1 MNSELSPSK
10 QSAIRQKI
18 VTNLTSAFLKQRH
31 AKPQEKNFKRKVTNT
46 IKFIKNNSDIWFTTS
61 DKGNVT
67 VCLSKTE
74 YNEKMQLLLS
84 DTTVYEKIK
93 KNPLKKLQLDTSTI
107 LKNLNNNDYLC
118 TKFHNN
124 SLSCSNTT
132 LAKCYGLPK
141 IHKKDVP
148 FRPIISLVNSPTH
161 FLAKIIYNEIK
172 SSIKIP
178 ESHIDNSF
186 HLKQK
191 LNSVIIP
198 EDHILLSLDVTSLFT
213 NIPLQLVL
221 DSIDRRFDS
230 IHNRCKIPFNEIITC
245 TKFLFS
251 NTFFSFNNNFYRQID
266 GTPMGSPISPLFAD
280 IVMDDL
286 ETDCLKILK
295 ENHDIFPL
303 FYFRYVDDTIMCINK
318 KHINTVINTFNSY
331 YNKLQFTYELEQ
343 DKKINFLDILLIR
356 HNNKILTDWYNKPT
370 SSGRLINY
378 HSNHPLQQ
386 KINIVYNLVDRAIL
400 LSDKKFHRK
409 NLKIVTTLL
418 KNNNYPRRFVKQ
430 HVYKRFFKIKQNHN
444 QKDTIVHK
452 EPVSHISLP
461 FNENFDKIVTILK
474 PYNFRILPLVEKS
487 LSSVIRLGKDPTK
500 KCDKTN
506 VVYKFFCKSCP
517 ASYVG
522 ETKRTIKIRI
532 NEHQKN
538 NNLESVVPQHR
549 KNFLHDFDWDN
560 TLILDHEANYKK
572 RILSEMIHIKCNSNN
587 INKKED
593 VKFLNTSYFPLLRLL
608 N

>member
-1 MNSELSPSK
+1 
-10 QSAIRQKI
+10 
-18 VTNLTSAFLKQRH
+18 
-31 AKPQEKNFKRKVTNT
+31 
-46 IKFIKNNSDIWFTTS
+46 
-61 DKGNVT
+61 
-67 VCLSKTE
+67 
-74 YNEKMQLLLS
+74 
-84 DTTVYEKIK
+84 
-93 KNPLKKLQLDTSTI
+93 
-107 LKNLNNNDYLC
+107 
-118 TKFHNN
+118 
-124 SLSCSNTT
+124 
-132 LAKCYGLPK
+132 
-141 IHKKDVP
+141 
-148 FRPIISLVNSPTH
+148 
-161 FLAKIIYNEIK
+161 
-172 SSIKIP
+172 
-178 ESHIDNSF
+178 
-186 HLKQK
+186 
-191 LNSVIIP
+191 
-198 EDHILLSLDVTSLFT
+198 
-213 NIPLQLVL
+213 
-221 DSIDRRFDS
+221 
-230 IHNRCKIPFNEIITC
+230 
-245 TKFLFS
+245 
-251 NTFFSFNNNFYRQID
+251 
-266 GTPMGSPISPLFAD
+266 
-280 IVMDDL
+280 MD
-286 ETDCLKILK
+286 
-295 ENHDIFPL
+295 
-303 FYFRYVDDTIMCINK
+303 
-318 KHINTVINTFNSY
+318 
-331 YNKLQFTYELEQ
+331 
-343 DKKINFLDILLIR
+343 
-356 HNNKILTDWYNKPT
+356 NKPT

-487 LSSVIRLGKDPTK
+487 LSSVIRWGKDPTK